1 MNPKNVRRLINFA
14 TIVVVILLA
23 AVAIYWYDLG
33 ILSNINAL
41 QAYIARLGIAGA
53 LFFMLIQV
61 IQVVIPIIPGGVST
75 AAGVILFGPWT
86 GFFYNHIGIAIGSF
100 INFHLARRFG
110 KPLLTYLISEKTYNK
125 YIGYTK
131 NQQRFDRFFTLAII
145 LPVAPDDVLCLLAGL
160 TKMTFKKFFWIIILG
175 KPITI
180 LAYSMSLIYGG
191 QWLIHLFQ

>member
-86 GFFYNHIGIAIGSF
+86 GFFTTTSVLQ
-100 INFHLARRFG
+100 LARLSISI
-110 KPLLTYLISEKTYNK
+110 LLGDLVS
-125 YIGYTK
+125 
-131 NQQRFDRFFTLAII
+131 R
-145 LPVAPDDVLCLLAGL
+145 CLL
-160 TKMTFKKFFWIIILG
+160 I
-175 KPITI
+175 
-180 LAYSMSLIYGG
+180 
-191 QWLIHLFQ
+191 

>member
-86 GFFYNHIGIAIGSF
+86 GFFYNYIGIAIGSF

-110 KPLLTYLISEKTYNK
+110 KPLLTYLISEKTYNN
-125 YIGYTK
+125 TS
-131 NQQRFDRFFTLAII
+131 AIPKI
-145 LPVAPDDVLCLLAGL
+145 SNALIAFSRLLSFYRLLLTTFCVCLPG
-160 TKMTFKKFFWIIILG
+160 
-175 KPITI
+175 
-180 LAYSMSLIYGG
+180 
-191 QWLIHLFQ
+191 